1 MKRAIQAY
9 AARFNAL
16 SRRERI
22 LVAFAGVASAV
33 FLLYFAVLAPQAKS
47 KETLVQRID
56 QQRSELAALKS
67 QLDSLAGQARDPD
80 AAPRHRLAEART
92 QIEAI
97 DTQIKT
103 IGRNLVPAQEVPRLL
118 QELLNRRKGLRLVSL
133 RTLPVADLLDHKA
146 AAAPA
151 GVPPAGTP
159 ASGAAGKAADPGRG
173 ANTDAANPSDGP
185 GGDSGI
191 YKHGVQFTVAGSYH
205 ELAAYLA
212 ELERLPQQLFW
223 SQASLR
229 AEYPLGTLTVTVFT
243 LSLERTWLTV

>member
-16 SRRERI
+16 SLRERI
-22 LVAFAGVASAV
+22 LVALAGVASAL
-33 FLLYFAVLAPQAKS
+33 FLLYFAVLGPQAKS

-67 QLDSLAGQARDPD
+67 QLDSLSGQARDPD
-80 AAPRHRLAEART
+80 AAPRQRLAEART
-92 QIEAI
+92 QIDAI

-103 IGRNLVPAQEVPRLL
+103 IGRNLVPAREVPRLL
-118 QELLNRRKGLRLVSL
+118 QDLLDRRKGLRLVSL
-133 RTLPVADLLDHKA
+133 RTLAVADLLDHKA
-146 AAAPA
+146 AATPAAAAPA
-151 GVPPAGTP
+151 GPPAPGAAAKTADP
-159 ASGAAGKAADPGRG
+159 VSGANA
-173 ANTDAANPSDGP
+173 DAANPSAGP
-185 GGDSGI
+185 AGDSGI
-191 YKHGVQFTVAGSYH
+191 YKHGVQFAVAGSYH

-229 AEYPLGTLTVTVFT
+229 AEYPLSTLTVTVFT